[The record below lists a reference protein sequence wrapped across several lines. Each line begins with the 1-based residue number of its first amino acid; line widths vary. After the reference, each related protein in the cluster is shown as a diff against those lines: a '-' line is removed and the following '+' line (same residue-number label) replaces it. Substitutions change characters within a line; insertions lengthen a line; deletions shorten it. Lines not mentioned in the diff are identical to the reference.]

1 MNTNTHTTYNNTIQ
15 ELFINAACSYSVTA
29 ENQLGE
35 RIEEKT
41 KDSTATILGMISEE
55 DKMEADELMYGVIC
69 EYKEAFYVEGF
80 RKAINLILDAVSGGG
95 SDE

>member
-1 MNTNTHTTYNNTIQ
+1 MNANTKPTYNNTIQ

-41 KDSTATILGMISEE
+41 KPSTTSLLNMVSE
-55 DKMEADELMYGVIC
+55 DNKMEADELMYDVIC
-69 EYKEAFYVEGF
+69 EYKEAFYIEGF

-95 SDE
+95 SSE

>member
-1 MNTNTHTTYNNTIQ
+1 MNTNTNTTYNNTIQ

-41 KDSTATILGMISEE
+41 KDSTTAILDMISED
-55 DKMEADELMYGVIC
+55 DKMEADELMYDVIC
-69 EYKEAFYVEGF
+69 EYKEAFYIEGF

-95 SDE
+95 NNE

>member
-80 RKAINLILDAVSGGG
+80 RKGINLILDAVSGGG